1 MEWFVN
7 EFLAKEGGQGG
18 DDKIRVLDVGS
29 YDVNGSYRQFFPDDD
44 FDYTGLDMA
53 PGPNVDI
60 ALTNPY
66 DWGEIPDDSF
76 DVVVSGQAFEHI
88 EFFWLTLEEMT
99 RVLKKDGIIC
109 IIAPLGFKEHR
120 HPVDCY
126 RFFTD
131 GMVALA
137 RYVSLEI
144 LHAHTNSGVSKK
156 SAAWFS
162 ADKADSMLVAKKSY
176 AGAPPPFDR
185 KAYSCTPA
193 EHKGLR
199 EPLVS
204 MAERQVFLRSQKQA
218 GQATAE
224 SQRQAEKAG
233 EDDRSGGKAVKQKG
247 LAGNSRLPL
256 YQRILRKLKSNS
268 N

>member
-1 MEWFVN
+1 MRMEWFVDQ
-7 EFLAKEGGQGG
+7 FLVKQPG
-18 DDKIRVLDVGS
+18 KIKTSVLDVGS
-29 YDVNGSYRQFFPDDD
+29 YDVNGSYRHFFPDSD

-66 DWGEIPDDSF
+66 DWRVIPDDSY

-88 EFFWLTLEEMT
+88 EFFWITMEEMS
-99 RVLKKDGIIC
+99 RVLKPNGFMC

-144 LHAHTNSGVSKK
+144 LHAHTNSGLSHD
-156 SAAWFS
+156 STAWFS
-162 ADKADSMLVAKKSY
+162 TDKADSMLVAKKPFS
-176 AGAPPPFDR
+176 GPPPAFER
-185 KAYSCTPA
+185 QTYNCVPA
-193 EHKGLR
+193 EHSRLR
-199 EPLVS
+199 QPLVS
-204 MAERQVFLRSQKQA
+204 MSERSALLLSKTNKQLEIPAEEPRPLDV
-218 GQATAE
+218 ATVNSPAE
-224 SQRQAEKAG
+224 
-233 EDDRSGGKAVKQKG
+233 GKSNVLKRVLTKLKG
-247 LAGNSRLPL
+247 L
-256 YQRILRKLKSNS
+256 
-268 N
+268 